1 MCMYA
6 KVVVVLYCLQI
17 PRYFVVEDVIWDA
30 ATTVIMIMITVRI
43 SYSSFLLSTSILPRY
58 TYILFVGGMNLT
70 SILSLF
76 LLLLVFTSHPW
87 QNPSSDA
94 LLAPSLYVERETR

>member
-1 MCMYA
+1 MYA

-43 SYSSFLLSTSILPRY
+43 SYSSLLLSTSILPRY

-70 SILSLF
+70 SLSLSF
-76 LLLLVFTSHPW
+76 CYCWFSRPILGKILVVMPF
-87 QNPSSDA
+87 
-94 LLAPSLYVERETR
+94 

>member
-1 MCMYA
+1 MYA

-17 PRYFVVEDVIWDA
+17 PRYFVVEDVIWDV
-30 ATTVIMIMITVRI
+30 ATAVIMIMITVRI
-43 SYSSFLLSTSILPRY
+43 SYSLLLLSTSILPRY

-70 SILSLF
+70 SLSLF

-94 LLAPSLYVERETR
+94 LLAPSL

>member
-17 PRYFVVEDVIWDA
+17 PRYFVVEDRIWDV
-30 ATTVIMIMITVRI
+30 ATAVIMIMITVRI

-58 TYILFVGGMNLT
+58 TYF
-70 SILSLF
+70 
-76 LLLLVFTSHPW
+76 
-87 QNPSSDA
+87 A
-94 LLAPSLYVERETR
+94 

>member
-1 MCMYA
+1 MYA

-43 SYSSFLLSTSILPRY
+43 SYSSF
-58 TYILFVGGMNLT
+58 
-70 SILSLF
+70 
-76 LLLLVFTSHPW
+76 
-87 QNPSSDA
+87 
-94 LLAPSLYVERETR
+94 

>member
-1 MCMYA
+1 MSGIGICMYA

-43 SYSSFLLSTSILPRY
+43 SYSSFLPYFRRAFYPGTHTFRRGDELDFS
-58 TYILFVGGMNLT
+58 
-70 SILSLF
+70 LSLSATVGF
-76 LLLLVFTSHPW
+76 HV
-87 QNPSSDA
+87 
-94 LLAPSLYVERETR
+94 PSLAKS